1 MLGHKPACLPVQPVC
16 RRGRAGTGKLPPY
29 VKKRIVAGG
38 ESSRVR
44 SLLHEFQLSTVC
56 QSARCPNRNEC
67 YSRGTATFLILG
79 DVCTR
84 RCAFCAVR
92 NGVPRPVEAD
102 EPERVARAAAAL
114 RLHHVVITSV
124 TRDDLALGGADV
136 FRDCITE
143 IRKVVPEATIEVLT
157 PDFCGSVEALRV
169 VLSASPDVFNHNV
182 ETVPRLYP
190 EIRPQADYARSLRV
204 LGMAKEIS
212 PRVFSK
218 SGIMVGLGE
227 KREEVLRVFD
237 DLRAVGCDFLT
248 IGQYLAPSP
257 QHYTV
262 RRYLEPADFTEH
274 EAEARRRGFRFVAS
288 GVFVRSSYCADAALE
303 ESCYEGRSRKGC
315 GYQSERTE

>member
-1 MLGHKPACLPVQPVC
+1 MTMLGHKPACPDRV
-16 RRGRAGTGKLPPY
+16 GAGTGKLPPY

-38 ESSRVR
+38 ESARVR
-44 SLLHEFQLSTVC
+44 SLLREFRLATVC

-67 YSRGTATFLILG
+67 FSRGTATFLILG

-92 NGVPRPVEAD
+92 GGVPGPVEAD
-102 EPERVARAAAAL
+102 EPKRVARAAAAL
-114 RLHHVVITSV
+114 RLRHVVVTSV
-124 TRDDLALGGADV
+124 TRDDLALGGAKI

-157 PDFCGSVEALRV
+157 PDFRGSVEALRL

-190 EIRPQADYARSLRV
+190 EIRPQADYSRSLRV
-204 LGMAKEIS
+204 LQTAKEILPLEPAPTESGDHAS
-212 PRVFSK
+212 PSVFSK

-227 KREEVLRVFD
+227 EREEVLGVFD
-237 DLRAVGCDFLT
+237 DLREVGCDFLT

-257 QHYTV
+257 QHYAV
-262 RRYLEPADFTEH
+262 RRYLEPADFTDY

-288 GVFVRSSYCADAALE
+288 GVFVRSSYCADLALRE
-303 ESCYEGRSRKGC
+303 H
-315 GYQSERTE
+315 QS